1 VRATAQLLI
10 AYDVTSLADAAS
22 LDSRECLHR
31 MEQQSAEF
39 VGLVEQVSAAW
50 SVQLPRVVPCEYAYL
65 DPSARGG
72 EFAERLIADSLRS
85 TTHFRTPDNLDAALA
100 AALSTAAGSSV
111 TRSLGTVARA
121 DVAPPVRRAVPAS
134 ASASSSTAAAAKP
147 AMFAP
152 KRQHPSLASV
162 AVAARATAAPKHK
175 VVIMS
180 TKEWNELDGA
190 KGARRGV
197 AAADVDERKKQLA
210 SEKQAEREQKMAARA
225 EAKLK
230 REAERAAKK
239 QQRADGAERAPR
251 PKKAKKATNAPSDGA
266 LSAVDGMG
274 QLITAVGE
282 KSDDDDDFDS
292 DDDDVDDDESV
303 SQETEVAR
311 RMQKTL
317 RQIESSSAAP
327 PVHSISQSSFML
339 GTSAPLFPAKSA
351 SVAPPPPTSG
361 APQWSATSEPDY
373 SKMLS
378 AVMPHVTSLPL
389 ASAAAALASL
399 MPMSAAAATAAPPPP
414 PPPPVV
420 EPDRNSVEAML
431 RNVFEGAD
439 PSLVSAAHEEKVRR
453 FLSGQADN
461 YDPANPIQALLIRRV
476 VIDDVEV
483 SLVIELNYATKTW
496 RKLNRRKRL
505 GPQI

>member
-50 SVQLPRVVPCEYAYL
+50 SVQLPRIVPCEYAYL

-85 TTHFRTPDNLDAALA
+85 TTHFRSPDNLDAALA

-121 DVAPPVRRAVPAS
+121 DVAPPVRRAVPAAAS
-134 ASASSSTAAAAKP
+134 AASASSAAAAKP
-147 AMFAP
+147 GMFAP

-180 TKEWNELDGA
+180 TQEWNQLDGT

-210 SEKQAEREQKMAARA
+210 SDKQAEREQKVAARA

-239 QQRADGAERAPR
+239 QLRADGAERAPR
-251 PKKAKKATNAPSDGA
+251 PKKARKAAGAPSDGA
-266 LSAVDGMG
+266 LAAVDGMG

-282 KSDDDDDFDS
+282 KSDDDDDDFDS

-317 RQIESSSAAP
+317 RHIEGSSAAP
-327 PVHSISQSSFML
+327 PVHSLTQSSFML

-351 SVAPPPPTSG
+351 SVAPPSG
-361 APQWSATSEPDY
+361 APQWAATSEPDY

-378 AVMPHVTSLPL
+378 AVMPHVTSLPV

-399 MPMSAAAATAAPPPP
+399 MPMSTAAATAAPPPP
-414 PPPPVV
+414 PPVA
-420 EPDRNSVEAML
+420 EPDRNSVEAMV

-439 PSLVSAAHEEKVRR
+439 PSLVSAAHEEQVRR
-453 FLSGQADN
+453 FLAGQADN
-461 YDPANPIQALLIRRV
+461 YDAANPVQALLIRRV
-476 VIDDVEV
+476 VVDDVEV

-505 GPQI
+505 GPQV